1 MAAPCTEHLF
11 FTGRKGV
18 GKSTLVRA
26 AIEGKRVGG
35 FFTKRVEGLLERPSV
50 HLLRAG
56 AADVPSTENLLFCC
70 GGSADIQ
77 RFEQLGCGALAD
89 TAGYEMLVMDEL
101 GPHEE
106 QAAAFRQAVLRAL
119 DGDVPIIGV
128 LQQAESAFLR
138 QVAAHPNVRVI
149 TVTEENRD
157 ALHHWLIQ
165 GK

>member
-18 GKSTLVRA
+18 GKSTLVRV
-26 AIEGKRVGG
+26 AIDGKRVGG

-56 AADVPSTENLLFCC
+56 AADVPSAENLLFCC
-70 GGSADIQ
+70 GGADMQ
-77 RFEQLGCGALAD
+77 QFDKLGCGALAD
-89 TAGYEMLVMDEL
+89 TAGCDVLVMDEL

-106 QAAAFRQAVLRAL
+106 QAAAFRQAVLRTL

>member
-56 AADVPSTENLLFCC
+56 TADVPSAENLLFCC
-70 GGSADIQ
+70 GGADMQ
-77 RFEQLGCGALAD
+77 QFDKLGCGALAD

-119 DGDVPIIGV
+119 DGDAPIIGV

>member
-18 GKSTLVRA
+18 GKSTLVRV
-26 AIEGKRVGG
+26 AIDGKRVGG

-56 AADVPSTENLLFCC
+56 AADVPSAENLLFCC
-70 GGSADIQ
+70 GGADMQ
-77 RFEQLGCGALAD
+77 QFDKLGCGALAD
-89 TAGYEMLVMDEL
+89 TAGCDVLVMDEL

>member
-18 GKSTLVRA
+18 GKSTLVRTV
-26 AIEGKRVGG
+26 IEGKRVGG

-56 AADVPSTENLLFCC
+56 TADVPSAENLLFCC

-77 RFEQLGCGALAD
+77 RFEQLGCGAFAD
-89 TAGYEMLVMDEL
+89 TAGCDVLVMDEL

-119 DGDVPIIGV
+119 DGDAPVVGV

-157 ALHHWLIQ
+157 ALRLWLAQ
-165 GK
+165 RK

>member
-18 GKSTLVRA
+18 GKSTLVRT
-26 AIEGKRVGG
+26 AIDGKRVGG

-50 HLLRAG
+50 HLLRA
-56 AADVPSTENLLFCC
+56 
-70 GGSADIQ
+70 
-77 RFEQLGCGALAD
+77 GALAD

-119 DGDVPIIGV
+119 DGDAPIIGV

-165 GK
+165 GE

>member
-18 GKSTLVRA
+18 GKSTLVRT

-89 TAGYEMLVMDEL
+89 TAGCDVLVMDEL
-101 GPHEE
+101 GPHEA
-106 QAAAFRQAVLRAL
+106 QAAAFQQAVLRAL
-119 DGDVPIIGV
+119 DGAVPIIGV

-157 ALHHWLIQ
+157 ALRLWLAQ
-165 GK
+165 RK

>member
-18 GKSTLVRA
+18 GKSTLVRT
-26 AIEGKRVGG
+26 AIEGKRAGG
-35 FFTKRVEGLLERPSV
+35 FFTRRVEGVLERPSV

-56 AADVPSTENLLFCC
+56 TVDVPSAENLLFCC
-70 GGSADIQ
+70 GGADMQ
-77 RFEQLGCGALAD
+77 QFDKLGCGALAD
-89 TAGYEMLVMDEL
+89 AAGCEVLVMDEL

-119 DGDVPIIGV
+119 EGDVPVVGV

-138 QVAAHPNVRVI
+138 QVASHPNVRVV

-157 ALHHWLIQ
+157 ALRLWLGQ
-165 GK
+165 RK

>member
-56 AADVPSTENLLFCC
+56 AADVPSAENLLFCC
-70 GGSADIQ
+70 GGADMQ
-77 RFEQLGCGALAD
+77 QFDKLGCGALAD
-89 TAGYEMLVMDEL
+89 TAGCDVLVMDEL

-119 DGDVPIIGV
+119 DGDIPVIGV
-128 LQQAESAFLR
+128 LQQADSAFLDR
-138 QVAAHPNVRVI
+138 VAAHPGVRLI

-157 ALHHWLIQ
+157 ALRFWLQ
-165 GK
+165 QRQ

>member
-18 GKSTLVRA
+18 GKSTLART
-26 AIEGKRVGG
+26 AIEGKRIGG

-56 AADVPSTENLLFCC
+56 TADVPSAENLLFCC

-77 RFEQLGCGALAD
+77 RFEQLGCGALVE
-89 TAGYEMLVMDEL
+89 AGDCDVLVMDEL
-101 GPHEE
+101 GPHEAR
-106 QAAAFRQAVLRAL
+106 AAAFQQAVLRAL
-119 DGDVPIIGV
+119 DGAVPIIGV

-138 QVAAHPNVRVI
+138 QIAAHPNVRVI

-157 ALHHWLIQ
+157 ELRLWLAQ
-165 GK
+165 RK

>member
-11 FTGRKGV
+11 FTGRRGV

-26 AIEGKRVGG
+26 AIEGRRIGG
-35 FFTKRVEGLLERPSV
+35 FFTKWVEGVLERPSV

-56 AADVPSTENLLFCC
+56 TADVPSAENLLFCC

-89 TAGYEMLVMDEL
+89 TAGCDVLVMDEL
-101 GPHEE
+101 GPHEA
-106 QAAAFRQAVLRAL
+106 QAAAFQQAVLRAL
-119 DGDVPIIGV
+119 DGAVPIIGV
-128 LQQAESAFLR
+128 LQQAESAFLDR
-138 QVAAHPNVRVI
+138 VAAHPGVRLI

-157 ALHHWLIQ
+157 ALRLWLAQ
-165 GK
+165 RK